1 MLGPNSPR
9 RTNKEKELRMRRTQF
24 LPIITLAGIF
34 LTLLAPPASAGKC
47 DSVYMITG
55 PTLSRSAYLAKPM
68 SEKFPFLSL
77 HFGVALAGTRGI
89 VYQNIHRSEI
99 FKMSNFDSS
108 GVSYRNY
115 TAARKAIRQFED
127 DTRENGS
134 QMLAQVLFDGSP
146 SDPASHNPWAI
157 LIGKARPSR
166 SGTLV
171 FEPLALYSIERTSTG
186 EKLISVGSQFQ
197 APLL

>member
-1 MLGPNSPR
+1 
-9 RTNKEKELRMRRTQF
+9 MRYSQILF
-24 LPIITLAGIF
+24 TLAGII
-34 LTLLAPPASAGKC
+34 LTLVAPQVSANRC
-47 DSVYMITG
+47 DSVYTITG

-77 HFGVALAGTRGI
+77 HFGVSTSGTRGI

-99 FKMSNFDSS
+99 FKMSNFESS
-108 GVSYRNY
+108 QVSYRNY
-115 TAARKAIRQFED
+115 SAARKAIRQFED

-166 SGTLV
+166 LGTMA
-171 FEPLALYSIERTSTG
+171 FEPIALYSIERTSTG

-197 APLL
+197 PSLL